1 MSCLCFALPTKLII
15 TTTRTTDDGCAP
27 VLVAVVSPCS
37 HLPLWDLGQPQRP
50 RGDFSNH
57 NRIRVNAIIKVFFV
71 ADGVGNEKKCPKV
84 NKLYCPVYVA
94 VVWKMQMLLQCCQHF
109 ALVLW
114 REKDR
119 DKRTW
124 LKSFFWYWAVH
135 WRTLSDLVHCCP
147 FASAALPGAIGEIL
161 YHIHTYAPI

>member
-1 MSCLCFALPTKLII
+1 MSCLWFALPTKLII
-15 TTTRTTDDGCAP
+15 TTSSRTTTDYGTVP

-50 RGDFSNH
+50 RGDFSNY

-94 VVWKMQMLLQCCQHF
+94 VV
-109 ALVLW
+109 
-114 REKDR
+114 
-119 DKRTW
+119 
-124 LKSFFWYWAVH
+124 
-135 WRTLSDLVHCCP
+135 
-147 FASAALPGAIGEIL
+147 
-161 YHIHTYAPI
+161 